1 MQSNQTY
8 TKTVKTKPS
17 KSELNG
23 SKQAYKG
30 KTWKRETNK
39 RNSEFN

>member
-17 KSELNG
+17 KTSQEG
-23 SKQAYKG
+23 FKQAYKG
-30 KTWKRETNK
+30 KKWTRDNSK
-39 RNSEFN
+39 RNQEFN